1 MRGYCVYTGTF
12 HVIKKK
18 KMGKGDKKTKRGKI
32 FRGSYGKR
40 RLRKRKQSGI
50 SNAPKRIKL
59 INNKDQRESNTINQA
74 IFPILSKDENGYF
87 FIGTG
92 FFINELGWFIT
103 AKHVA
108 IDNEKPI
115 NPFIVIQVVN
125 EEEFQP
131 RIVKGFWY
139 HETAD
144 VIVGKLLPMKTKEGN
159 DLTNPALILKTSLIK
174 NQKEIFTYAYPDSK
188 IDTPEGRFQKGQFAP
203 KYYYGKIQSIS
214 NRNDAF
220 FKGICIQSNM
230 LVKGGAS
237 GGPVFNNNG
246 YVVGINTSGYA
257 LIEGQEP
264 ISFTTPIQD
273 AFDVEV
279 PFSDGGEVKKVPLK
293 ALIELGGVIV
303 DK

>member
-1 MRGYCVYTGTF
+1 
-12 HVIKKK
+12 
-18 KMGKGDKKTKRGKI
+18 MGKGDKKTRRGKI
-32 FRGSYGKR
+32 FKSSYGNS
-40 RLRKRKQSGI
+40 RLRKKKISGI
-50 SNAPKRIKL
+50 SNAPKRIQL
-59 INNKDQRESNTINQA
+59 INNTERKDSNIINQA

-108 IDNEKPI
+108 IDKGKPI
-115 NPFIVIQVVN
+115 NPFLIIQVVN
-125 EEEFQP
+125 ENEFQP

-159 DLTNPALILKTSLIK
+159 DLTNPTLILKKSQIK
-174 NQKEIFTYAYPDSK
+174 NNKEVFTYAYPDTR
-188 IDTPEGRFQKGQFAP
+188 IDAPNGRFQKGQFAP
-203 KYYYGKIQSIS
+203 KYYYGKIKSIS
-214 NRNDAF
+214 KRNDSF
-220 FKGICIQSNM
+220 FKGICIHSNM

-246 YVVGINTSGYA
+246 YVIGINTTGYA
-257 LIEGQEP
+257 LIKGQEP
-264 ISFTTPIQD
+264 ISFTTSIQD
-273 AFDVEV
+273 AFDV
-279 PFSDGGEVKKVPLK
+279 KVPISNGGKIEKIPLRK
-293 ALIELGGVIV
+293 LIDLGGIIV